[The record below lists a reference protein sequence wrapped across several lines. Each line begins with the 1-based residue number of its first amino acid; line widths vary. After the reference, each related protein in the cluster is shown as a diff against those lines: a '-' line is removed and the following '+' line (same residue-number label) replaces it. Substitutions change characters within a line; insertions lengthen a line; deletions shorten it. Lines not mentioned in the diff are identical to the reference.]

1 MMKDM
6 RRKKAAEGF
15 TLIELMIVI
24 AIIAILAAVA
34 IPNFMQA
41 RDRARRT
48 GCVQNLGTWRKV
60 MEMYANDDDGSLY
73 PMGLD
78 NATLG
83 AAPSTA
89 LSNAMSQ
96 YTNVTTTLGGC
107 FITKFDVVDVS
118 PVGYS
123 VYANANDR
131 NRTPITATPDVLLQ
145 P

>member
-1 MMKDM
+1 MMKNM

-60 MEMYANDDDGSLY
+60 MEMYANDDDSSNY
-73 PMGLD
+73 P
-78 NATLG
+78 
-83 AAPSTA
+83 TA
-89 LSNAMSQ
+89 LTATTIPASGGPTGALMTFGAP

-107 FITKFDVVDVS
+107 YVTRFEHVS
-118 PVGYS
+118 TSNYIIG
-123 VYANANDR
+123 ANAPDR
-131 NRTPITATPDVLLQ
+131 NRTPVTATVDTIVQ